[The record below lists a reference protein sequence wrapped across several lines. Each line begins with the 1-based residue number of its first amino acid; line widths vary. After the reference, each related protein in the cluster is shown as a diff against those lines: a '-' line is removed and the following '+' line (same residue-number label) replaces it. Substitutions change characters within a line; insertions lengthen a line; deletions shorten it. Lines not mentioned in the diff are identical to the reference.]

1 MKELAR
7 LLASTIPE
15 PFISHTYIVG
25 GAPRN
30 FILGAPIKDLD
41 IVFDSVSLGSGLS
54 SVDLANELGKRLPV
68 SITSNQYGVAIVTF
82 HSGDFKGETLEIA
95 NTRKEKYGCTGKG
108 YKPSFV
114 EEANLSEDL
123 IRRDFTCNTLV
134 WALGDLKRGFSTSA
148 IRDLLGTGKSDLAQR
163 RLKCPRD
170 AHISF
175 QDDPTRML
183 RLIKFRRKYGLEPE
197 DSVLVSAREK
207 AQTLSQ
213 MPSNAVLNI
222 LLADLLE
229 PFGVKAVMEDTDH
242 LGLSET
248 LVMISES
255 EASFRTSLD
264 RWCKNRPV
272 GETFALRDRGFN
284 VQGDLKGFSPEH
296 RQMLKKLDPSV
307 EFFQATRQPGK
318 LIDMGQILTDF
329 NLRGREAA
337 KVTRLARNILLSEP
351 DLFRE
356 PSLLEKKIRALL

>member
-1 MKELAR
+1 
-7 LLASTIPE
+7 
-15 PFISHTYIVG
+15 
-25 GAPRN
+25 
-30 FILGAPIKDLD
+30 
-41 IVFDSVSLGSGLS
+41 
-54 SVDLANELGKRLPV
+54 
-68 SITSNQYGVAIVTF
+68 
-82 HSGDFKGETLEIA
+82 
-95 NTRKEKYGCTGKG
+95 
-108 YKPSFV
+108 
-114 EEANLSEDL
+114 
-123 IRRDFTCNTLV
+123 
-134 WALGDLKRGFSTSA
+134 
-148 IRDLLGTGKSDLAQR
+148 
-163 RLKCPRD
+163 
-170 AHISF
+170 
-175 QDDPTRML
+175 
-183 RLIKFRRKYGLEPE
+183 
-197 DSVLVSAREK
+197 
-207 AQTLSQ
+207 